1 MTTHE
6 GTERSWSIMFVSR
19 LRVPN
24 VTLLVLGVLLGWGLA
39 RQPSPRLV
47 AGGGD
52 RSGESI
58 VATGPILVRY
68 DEGNKVQVPL
78 DALYILDYKGGRL
91 LGTVP
96 SLHQTASRSRYL
108 GSFAERDL
116 AADFKLDLD
125 TGPRPHFLMT
135 TGSLGTYSG
144 GWAPL
149 FVFETTSNQIGIYRI
164 HQQTVGT
171 SASTRLELVELR
183 SLAKGESPPSRSQG

>member
-1 MTTHE
+1 MVMT
-6 GTERSWSIMFVSR
+6 RIRIPS
-19 LRVPN
+19 
-24 VTLLVLGVLLGWGLA
+24 VTLLLLGLLLGWGLG
-39 RQPSPRLV
+39 RTQPTPIW

-78 DALYILDYKGGRL
+78 EALYILDYKGGRL
-91 LGTVP
+91 MGTVP
-96 SLHQTASRSRYL
+96 SLHQTASQSHYL
-108 GSFAERDL
+108 GTFAERDL
-116 AADFKLDLD
+116 AADFKLELD
-125 TGPRPHFLMT
+125 TGPRPRFLMT

-149 FVFETTSNQIGIYRI
+149 FVYETTTNQVGIYRI

-171 SASTRLELVELR
+171 TASTRLELVELR
-183 SLAKGESPPSRSQG
+183 SLARGDVPPARPQG